1 MRLQTVEA
9 PVIGR
14 RDLPASLR
22 PAFRSVG
29 THPPL
34 TFRTWRR
41 EGMRVIIRR
50 RLRCKE
56 GRQQINSSRLQAG
69 NTFEEVNLDGGSFR
83 LTKHP

>member
-1 MRLQTVEA
+1 MPLQTVEA
-9 PVIGR
+9 PMIVR

-22 PAFRSVG
+22 PALRSVG
-29 THPPL
+29 AHPPL

-41 EGMRVIIRR
+41 ESMRVIIRR

-56 GRQQINSSRLQAG
+56 GWQQINSSRLQAG